1 MRVFKIYRSPKG
13 FTLVEMAIVL
23 IIVGLLMATFLTPLA
38 AQLQQNRI
46 NEARNDLSEIKEA
59 LQGFVSVNLSLP
71 CPDTVGGDGVAD
83 PCIGPINNTTST
95 GGNVPWVTL
104 GTKPTDPWDRR
115 YQYRVNNAFT
125 LAPLTLTTA
134 ATAGELRVC
143 TDFTC
148 GASEANSV
156 PAVIYSSGANGAV
169 QPPAGADE
177 LENTTVAG
185 ATFDGRFVNHE
196 FAQATAANGEFD
208 DVMEWISTNVLL
220 GRLVAAGQIP

>member
-1 MRVFKIYRSPKG
+1 MKYFKICRSLKG

-23 IIVGLLMATFLTPLA
+23 MIVGLLMAAFLTPLS

-59 LQGFVSVNLSLP
+59 LQGFNSANLSLP
-71 CPDTVGGDGVAD
+71 CPDTLGGDGIAD
-83 PCIGPINNTTST
+83 PCIGPVNNSTST

-104 GTKPTDPWDRR
+104 GTKPTDPWGRR

-125 LAPLTLTTA
+125 VPLTL
-134 ATAGELRVC
+134 ATNATGGNLRVC

-148 GASEANSV
+148 GASDANSV

-196 FAQATAANGEFD
+196 FAQLGAVNGEFD
-208 DVMEWISTNVLL
+208 DVMDWLSTNVLI
-220 GRLVAAGQIP
+220 GRLVAAGQLP

>member
-1 MRVFKIYRSPKG
+1 MKDIKINRVLKG

-23 IIVGLLMATFLTPLA
+23 MIVGLLMAAFLTPLA

-71 CPDTVGGDGVAD
+71 CPDTTGDGIAD
-83 PCIGPINNTTST
+83 ACVLPINNVTST

-125 LAPLTLTTA
+125 VPLTLATS
-134 ATAGELRVC
+134 ATAGQLQVC
-143 TDFTC
+143 TDFAC
-148 GASEANSV
+148 GASDANSI
-156 PAVIYSSGANGAV
+156 PAVVYSSGANGAV
-169 QPPAGADE
+169 QPPVGADE
-177 LENTTVAG
+177 LENTVVAG
-185 ATFDGRFVNHE
+185 AAFNGVFVNHE
-196 FAQATAANGEFD
+196 FAQPGAVNGEFD
-208 DVMEWISTNVLL
+208 DVMDWVSTNVLI
-220 GRLVAAGQIP
+220 GRLVAAGQLP

>member
-1 MRVFKIYRSPKG
+1 MKFYRISKG

-23 IIVGLLMATFLTPLA
+23 MIVGLLMAAFLTPLS

-46 NEARNDLSEIKEA
+46 NEARNDISEIKEA
-59 LQGFVSVNLSLP
+59 LLGFVSVNLSLP
-71 CPDTVGGDGVAD
+71 CPDIDGDGLAD
-83 PCIGPINNTTST
+83 NPCLVGAST

-104 GTKPTDPWDRR
+104 GTKPTDPWNRR
-115 YQYRVNNAFT
+115 YQYRVNNGFSV
-125 LAPLTLTTA
+125 APLTLLTA
-134 ATAGELRVC
+134 AAPNELRVC
-143 TDFTC
+143 TNFTC
-148 GASEANSV
+148 GASDANSV

-169 QPPAGADE
+169 QPPVGADE

-208 DVMEWISTNVLL
+208 DVVDWISTNVLL
-220 GRLVAAGQIP
+220 GRMVAAGQLP